1 MKKFPKIFH
10 RLLHPGAAM
19 VILVVL
25 AGAGLLIYSFVFAE
39 EHSPVTYVSYVVS
52 AYALLVVCFNL
63 APLLGKA
70 NRRVRQNRYVHQYL
84 EDASFQTKVSLYT
97 LLVINLLYAGVNAF
111 SGLYYRSPWFGSLA
125 AYYILLSGMRFS
137 LVRYARHHGFG
148 ENKAAQWKRYRL
160 CGLLLTLTNIALA
173 GVVILVIH
181 QNRGFEYAGMLIYIM
196 AAYTFTITV
205 MAIVNL
211 VRYRKYH
218 SPVMSAARVVNLV
231 TALVS
236 MLSLETAM
244 LTQFGSEDSPYFRQA
259 MTGATG
265 GAVCA
270 FVIGMGIYMMIHAT
284 RQLKQNNSETGVYS
298 FDNNHPLS

>member
-1 MKKFPKIFH
+1 MKKFQKLLH
-10 RLLHPGAAM
+10 RLLHPGAA
-19 VILVVL
+19 VVVLAVL
-25 AGAGLLIYSFVFAE
+25 AGAGLLVYSFGFAQE
-39 EHSPVTYVSYVVS
+39 GSPVTYVSYVVS
-52 AYALLVVCFNL
+52 AYALLVVCFHL
-63 APLLGKA
+63 VPLLGKV
-70 NRRVRQNRYVHQYL
+70 NRRVRQNRYVRQYL
-84 EDASFQTKVSLYT
+84 EDASFQMKVSLYT

-111 SGLYYRSPWFGSLA
+111 SGIYYRSPWFGSLA

-148 ENKAAQWKRYRL
+148 ENKSAQWKRYRL

-211 VRYRKYH
+211 VRYRKYR

-244 LTQFGSEDSPYFRQA
+244 LTQFGSEDSPYFRQV
-259 MTGATG
+259 MTSATG

-270 FVIGMGIYMMIHAT
+270 FVIGMGIYMMVHAT
-284 RQLKQNNSETGVYS
+284 RQLKKQQFRNKS
-298 FDNNHPLS
+298 LLL

>member
-1 MKKFPKIFH
+1 MKKFQKILH
-10 RLLHPGAAM
+10 RLLHPGAAV
-19 VILVVL
+19 VIISVL

-39 EHSPVTYVSYVVS
+39 EHSPVTYVSYAVS
-52 AYALLVVCFNL
+52 AYALLVVCVNL

-137 LVRYARHHGFG
+137 LVRYARRHGFG

-265 GAVCA
+265 GAVCV

>member
-19 VILVVL
+19 VILSVL

-52 AYALLVVCFNL
+52 AYALLVVCVNL

-84 EDASFQTKVSLYT
+84 ENASFQTKVSLYT

>member
-1 MKKFPKIFH
+1 MKKFQKILH
-10 RLLHPGAAM
+10 RLLHPGAA
-19 VILVVL
+19 VVVLVAL
-25 AGAGLLIYSFVFAE
+25 AGAGLLVYSFGFAE
-39 EHSPVTYVSYVVS
+39 KDSPVSYVSYVVS

-70 NRRVRQNRYVHQYL
+70 NRRVRQNRYIRQYL

-97 LLVINLLYAGVNAF
+97 LLVINLLYAGVNAV

-231 TALVS
+231 TALMS

-244 LTQFGSEDSPYFRQA
+244 LTQFGSEDSPYFRQV

-265 GAVCA
+265 GAVFV

>member
-1 MKKFPKIFH
+1 MKKSPQLLH
-10 RLLHPGAAM
+10 RPLHPGAA
-19 VILVVL
+19 VVVLAVL
-25 AGAGLLIYSFVFAE
+25 AGAGLLVYSFGFAQE
-39 EHSPVTYVSYVVS
+39 GSPVTYVSYVVS
-52 AYALLVVCFNL
+52 AYALLVVCFHL
-63 APLLGKA
+63 VPLLGKA
-70 NRRVRQNRYVHQYL
+70 NRRVRQNRYVRQYL
-84 EDASFQTKVSLYT
+84 EDASFQMKVSLYT

-111 SGLYYRSPWFGSLA
+111 SGIYYRSPWFGSLA

-148 ENKAAQWKRYRL
+148 ENKSAQWKRYRL

-211 VRYRKYH
+211 VRYRKYR

-244 LTQFGSEDSPYFRQA
+244 LTQFGSEDSPYFRQV

-270 FVIGMGIYMMIHAT
+270 FVIGMGIYMMVHAT
-284 RQLKQNNSETGVYS
+284 RQLKKQQFRNKS
-298 FDNNHPLS
+298 LLL

>member
-1 MKKFPKIFH
+1 M
-10 RLLHPGAAM
+10 
-19 VILVVL
+19 
-25 AGAGLLIYSFVFAE
+25 
-39 EHSPVTYVSYVVS
+39 
-52 AYALLVVCFNL
+52 
-63 APLLGKA
+63 
-70 NRRVRQNRYVHQYL
+70 
-84 EDASFQTKVSLYT
+84 
-97 LLVINLLYAGVNAF
+97 
-111 SGLYYRSPWFGSLA
+111 
-125 AYYILLSGMRFS
+125 
-137 LVRYARHHGFG
+137 
-148 ENKAAQWKRYRL
+148 

-211 VRYRKYH
+211 VRYRKYR

-244 LTQFGSEDSPYFRQA
+244 LTQFGSEDSPYFRQV

-265 GAVCA
+265 GALCA
-270 FVIGMGIYMMIHAT
+270 FVIGMGIYMMVHAT
-284 RQLKQNNSETGVYS
+284 RQLKK
-298 FDNNHPLS
+298 